1 MIYNVL
7 KKAMKNLIIRA
18 SLIFFT
24 VNFSYSQE
32 WMTSLEIAQK
42 LALMQNKT
50 VLMVWEEAT
59 KYPYLVYVDD
69 EKGGTIVIGN
79 LFEDEKISQLI
90 WENFVPVIVSE
101 SQHASLYKKVKG
113 KRKQRYIDKFNDDS
127 IKIMDANGNI
137 INTSYV
143 AEDYLD
149 IAKLIKNYALNTQLV
164 TLELEAYKKEKNFY
178 SAYYL
183 ASKYLDLSVYVNEA
197 IRSEIIDLSNIYLD
211 EAVGFLEIEATE
223 DKSTLK
229 QRAELLK
236 IQEYLILNRPKRVLR
251 ELKKMDAEN
260 IESTNEALVNF
271 LYYTAY
277 SILKDEKNIELWKTK
292 VSLLNL
298 KKAQMIININT

>member
-24 VNFSYSQE
+24 VNLSYSQE

-101 SQHASLYKKVKG
+101 SQHANLYKKVKG

-127 IKIMDANGNI
+127 IKVMDANGNI

-149 IAKLIKNYALNTQLV
+149 IAKLIENYALNTQLV

>member
-24 VNFSYSQE
+24 VNLSYSQE

-90 WENFVPVIVSE
+90 WKNFVPVIVSE

-143 AEDYLD
+143 TEDYLD

-211 EAVGFLEIEATE
+211 EAIDFLEIEATE

-251 ELKKMDAEN
+251 ELKKMEAEN

>member
-1 MIYNVL
+1 
-7 KKAMKNLIIRA
+7 MKNLIIRA

-101 SQHASLYKKVKG
+101 SQHANLYKKVKG

-149 IAKLIKNYALNTQLV
+149 IAKLIENYALNTQLV

>member
-1 MIYNVL
+1 
-7 KKAMKNLIIRA
+7 MKNLIIRA

-24 VNFSYSQE
+24 VNLSYSQE

-101 SQHASLYKKVKG
+101 SQHANLYKKVKG

-127 IKIMDANGNI
+127 IKVMDANGNI

-149 IAKLIKNYALNTQLV
+149 IAKLIENYALNTQLV

-183 ASKYLDLSVYVNEA
+183 ASKYLDLSVYVNES

>member
-1 MIYNVL
+1 
-7 KKAMKNLIIRA
+7 MKNLIIRA

-24 VNFSYSQE
+24 VNLSYSQE

-137 INTSYV
+137 INTTYV

-164 TLELEAYKKEKNFY
+164 TPELEAYKKEKNFY

-183 ASKYLDLSVYVNEA
+183 ASKYLDLAVYVNKGV
-197 IRSEIIDLSNIYLD
+197 RSEIIDLSNIYLD

-260 IESTNEALVNF
+260 IESSNEALVNF

>member
-1 MIYNVL
+1 
-7 KKAMKNLIIRA
+7 MKNLIIRA

-127 IKIMDANGNI
+127 IKVMDANGNI

-149 IAKLIKNYALNTQLV
+149 IAKLIENYALNTQLV

>member
-1 MIYNVL
+1 
-7 KKAMKNLIIRA
+7 MKNLIIRA

-24 VNFSYSQE
+24 VNLSYSQE

-59 KYPYLVYVDD
+59 KYPYLVYVND

-101 SQHASLYKKVKG
+101 SQHANLYKKVKG

-149 IAKLIKNYALNTQLV
+149 IAKLIENYALNTQLV

>member
-24 VNFSYSQE
+24 VNLSYSQE

-137 INTSYV
+137 INTTYV

-178 SAYYL
+178 SSYYL
-183 ASKYLDLSVYVNEA
+183 ASKYLDLSVYVNKGV
-197 IRSEIIDLSNIYLD
+197 RSEIIDLSNIYLD

-260 IESTNEALVNF
+260 IESSNEALVNF

>member
-1 MIYNVL
+1 
-7 KKAMKNLIIRA
+7 MKNLIIRA

-24 VNFSYSQE
+24 VNLSYSQE

-101 SQHASLYKKVKG
+101 SQHANLYKKVKG

-127 IKIMDANGNI
+127 IKVMDANGNI

>member
-24 VNFSYSQE
+24 VNLSYSQE

-149 IAKLIKNYALNTQLV
+149 IAKLIENYALNTQLV

>member
-1 MIYNVL
+1 
-7 KKAMKNLIIRA
+7 
-18 SLIFFT
+18 
-24 VNFSYSQE
+24 
-32 WMTSLEIAQK
+32 MTSLEIAQK

-101 SQHASLYKKVKG
+101 SQHANLYKKVKG

-149 IAKLIKNYALNTQLV
+149 IAKLIENYALNTQLV

>member
-7 KKAMKNLIIRA
+7 KKAMKNLIIRV

-24 VNFSYSQE
+24 VNLSYSQE

-113 KRKQRYIDKFNDDS
+113 KRKQPYIDKFNDDS

-149 IAKLIKNYALNTQLV
+149 IAKLIENYALNTQLI

>member
-1 MIYNVL
+1 
-7 KKAMKNLIIRA
+7 
-18 SLIFFT
+18 
-24 VNFSYSQE
+24 
-32 WMTSLEIAQK
+32 MTSLEIAQK

-101 SQHASLYKKVKG
+101 SQHANLYKKVKG

-127 IKIMDANGNI
+127 IKVMDANGNI

-149 IAKLIKNYALNTQLV
+149 IAKLIENYALNTQLV

>member
-1 MIYNVL
+1 
-7 KKAMKNLIIRA
+7 MKNLIIRA

-24 VNFSYSQE
+24 VNLSYSQE

-101 SQHASLYKKVKG
+101 SQHANLYKKVKG

-143 AEDYLD
+143 TEDYLD

>member
-1 MIYNVL
+1 
-7 KKAMKNLIIRA
+7 MKNLIIRA

-24 VNFSYSQE
+24 VNLSYSQE

-101 SQHASLYKKVKG
+101 SQHANLYKKVKG

-127 IKIMDANGNI
+127 IKVMDANGNI

-149 IAKLIKNYALNTQLV
+149 IAKLIENYALNTQLV

>member
-1 MIYNVL
+1 
-7 KKAMKNLIIRA
+7 MKNLIIRA

-24 VNFSYSQE
+24 VNLSYSQE

-101 SQHASLYKKVKG
+101 SQHANLYKKVKG

-127 IKIMDANGNI
+127 IKVMDANGNI

-149 IAKLIKNYALNTQLV
+149 IAKLIENYALNTQLV

-183 ASKYLDLSVYVNEA
+183 ASKYLDLAVYVNEA

>member
-24 VNFSYSQE
+24 VNLSYSQE

-143 AEDYLD
+143 TEDYLD

>member
-1 MIYNVL
+1 
-7 KKAMKNLIIRA
+7 MKNLIIRA

-24 VNFSYSQE
+24 VNLSYSQE

-149 IAKLIKNYALNTQLV
+149 IAKLIENYALNTQLV

>member
-1 MIYNVL
+1 
-7 KKAMKNLIIRA
+7 MKNLIIRA

-24 VNFSYSQE
+24 VNLSYSQE

-143 AEDYLD
+143 TEDYLD
-149 IAKLIKNYALNTQLV
+149 IAKLIENYALNTQLV

>member
-127 IKIMDANGNI
+127 IKVMDANGNI

-149 IAKLIKNYALNTQLV
+149 IAKLIENYALNTQLV

>member
-24 VNFSYSQE
+24 VNLSYSQE

-127 IKIMDANGNI
+127 IKVMDANGNI

-149 IAKLIKNYALNTQLV
+149 IAKLIENYALNTQLV

>member
-1 MIYNVL
+1 
-7 KKAMKNLIIRA
+7 MKNLIIRA

-24 VNFSYSQE
+24 VNLSYSQE

-143 AEDYLD
+143 TEDYLD

>member
-1 MIYNVL
+1 
-7 KKAMKNLIIRA
+7 MKNLIIRA

-101 SQHASLYKKVKG
+101 SQHANLYKKVKG

-127 IKIMDANGNI
+127 IKVMDANGNI

-149 IAKLIKNYALNTQLV
+149 IAKLIENYALNTQLV